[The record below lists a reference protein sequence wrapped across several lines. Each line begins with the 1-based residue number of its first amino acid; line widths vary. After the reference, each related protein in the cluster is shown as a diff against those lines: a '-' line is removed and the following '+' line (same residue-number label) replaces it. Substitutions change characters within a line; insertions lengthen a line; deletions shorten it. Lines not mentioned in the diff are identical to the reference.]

1 MFEAVEISRE
11 ITGSGQNLLLCGD
24 AYQQQPALSALAG
37 QAQAVYIDPPFMTGE
52 TFTRR
57 RRFGTSGWKTGRPMP
72 EYPAYIDRFADTKE
86 YLELLRS
93 LIECAKALLK
103 PTGVLYLHLDWRTSA
118 YARLLCDEIFGEDM
132 FLNEIVWSYESG
144 GRAKKYFSRKHDTIL
159 LYARSK
165 DYHFDL
171 RRVPLARAEHR
182 KNHMRRCVDENGR
195 SYSQITTG
203 GKVYRYYD
211 DAPVYPGDV
220 WSDIS
225 HLQQKDPERTGYPT
239 QKPLKLLERLLLPV
253 VREGDMVAD
262 LCCGSGTA
270 MEAAQSLGCRFVGVD
285 KSPEAILTTA
295 SRLECSDLTIDCP
308 CTMDETPLEVQ
319 RPRRDAAADGLPRRA
334 PILPEDRA
342 AAGHA
347 GKLECGQNHAGGPA
361 SDAAL
366 PPKPETAGTAVVL
379 RSAGRV
385 RGDCC
390 IDGGRGGAEESVS
403 GERLRCPNNAFW

>member
-1 MFEAVEISRE
+1 MS
-11 ITGSGQNLLLCGD
+11 
-24 AYQQQPALSALAG
+24 
-37 QAQAVYIDPPFMTGE
+37 
-52 TFTRR
+52 
-57 RRFGTSGWKTGRPMP
+57 W
-72 EYPAYIDRFADTKE
+72 
-86 YLELLRS
+86 
-93 LIECAKALLK
+93 
-103 PTGVLYLHLDWRTSA
+103 
-118 YARLLCDEIFGEDM
+118 LLCDEIFGEDM

-171 RRVPLARAEHR
+171 RRVPLVRAEHR
-182 KNHMRRCVDENGR
+182 KNQMRRCVDENGR

-270 MEAAQSLGCRFVGVD
+270 MEAAQSLGLPLCRRGQEPGGD
-285 KSPEAILTTA
+285 
-295 SRLECSDLTIDCP
+295 SDDS
-308 CTMDETPLEVQ
+308 EPLGVQ
-319 RPRRDAAADGLPRRA
+319 RPDD
-334 PILPEDRA
+334 
-342 AAGHA
+342 
-347 GKLECGQNHAGGPA
+347 
-361 SDAAL
+361 
-366 PPKPETAGTAVVL
+366 
-379 RSAGRV
+379 
-385 RGDCC
+385 
-390 IDGGRGGAEESVS
+390 
-403 GERLRCPNNAFW
+403 